1 MKFNEH
7 IAISA
12 PKVLLVPY
20 DAHHVPHYHT
30 WMEDAAIRE
39 ATASDRLTLEE
50 EYENQISWRTSADKL
65 TFIVCKPLD
74 DSSEPA
80 EVVVAGDADR
90 DERMVGDI
98 NLFLTPWDDDNYDEK
113 DASTDNKAGGAQSN
127 GSIEHRSPEQKYCVG
142 EVDIMIANDADR
154 GKGMGRAA
162 VSAFL
167 WFIKKN
173 VSRIVA
179 EYAASTGDS
188 DSPELREL
196 LVRIKSTN
204 DGSMALFRG
213 LGFTQRGDVN
223 YFGEIEMVLKDF
235 SSCEGFDEFV
245 GHREVRFDRSKLTK

>member
-1 MKFNEH
+1 MRFNEH

-74 DSSEPA
+74 GSSGPA

-98 NLFLTPWDDDNYDEK
+98 NLFLTPWDDDNYDEEG
-113 DASTDNKAGGAQSN
+113 ASADNKAGGAQSN

-142 EVDIMIANDADR
+142 EVDIMIANEADR

-188 DSPELREL
+188 GSPELREL

-213 LGFTQRGDVN
+213 LGFAQRGDVN

-235 SSCEGFDEFV
+235 NSCEGFDEFV